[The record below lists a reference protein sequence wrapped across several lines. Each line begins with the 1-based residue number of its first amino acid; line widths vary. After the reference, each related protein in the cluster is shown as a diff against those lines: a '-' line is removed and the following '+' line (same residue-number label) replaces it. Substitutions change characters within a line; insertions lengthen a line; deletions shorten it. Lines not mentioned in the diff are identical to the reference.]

1 MTDSSELYLWM
12 LLLVMAVINY
22 LLRVLPATVFSK
34 VKFGRYMR
42 RVLNLIPYTALT
54 ALVFPGIFFSVGDH
68 TYIAMAGTLVAV
80 ITAILRFPLS
90 VSVIITVM
98 AVIGMLVCGS

>member
-1 MTDSSELYLWM
+1 MTNSSELYLWM
-12 LLLVMAVINY
+12 LLLIMGVINY

-68 TYIAMAGTLVAV
+68 TYIAMAGTVVAI
-80 ITAILRFPLS
+80 ITAILRLPLS
-90 VSVIITVM
+90 LSVIITVL
-98 AVIGMLVCGS
+98 AVIGMLIAGA

>member
-1 MTDSSELYLWM
+1 MTNNSELYLWM
-12 LLLVMAVINY
+12 IIIVMGVINY
-22 LLRVLPATVFSK
+22 LLRMLPATVFSK

-54 ALVFPGIFFSVGDH
+54 ALVFPGIFFSVGEH
-68 TYIAMAGTLVAV
+68 TYIAMVGTVVAI

-90 VSVIITVM
+90 VSVIVSVL
-98 AVIGMLVCGS
+98 AVLGMLFVA

>member
-1 MTDSSELYLWM
+1 MTNNSMLYLWM
-12 LLLVMAVINY
+12 ILLVMGVINY

-68 TYIAMAGTLVAV
+68 TYIAIAGTLVAI
-80 ITAILRFPLS
+80 ITAILRLPLS
-90 VSVIITVM
+90 VSVIITVL
-98 AVIGMLVCGS
+98 AVIAMLMLV

>member
-1 MTDSSELYLWM
+1 MTNNSMLYLWM
-12 LLLVMAVINY
+12 ILLVMGVINY

-54 ALVFPGIFFSVGDH
+54 ALVFPGIFFSVGEH
-68 TYIAMAGTLVAV
+68 TYIAIAGTLVAI
-80 ITAILRFPLS
+80 ITAILRLPLS
-90 VSVIITVM
+90 VSVIITVL
-98 AVIGMLVCGS
+98 AVIAMLMLV

>member
-1 MTDSSELYLWM
+1 MTNNSELYLW
-12 LLLVMAVINY
+12 LLILIMGVINY

-68 TYIAMAGTLVAV
+68 TYIAMAGTVVAI
-80 ITAILRFPLS
+80 ITAILRLPLS
-90 VSVIITVM
+90 VSVIITVL
-98 AVIGMLVCGS
+98 AVIGMLIAGA